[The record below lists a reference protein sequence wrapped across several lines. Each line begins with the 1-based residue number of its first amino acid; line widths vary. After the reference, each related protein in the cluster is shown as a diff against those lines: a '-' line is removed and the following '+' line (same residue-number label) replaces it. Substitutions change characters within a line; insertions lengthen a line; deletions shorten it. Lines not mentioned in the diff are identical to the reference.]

1 MSEGNR
7 RAEVTLDWADGTY
20 VFSLKLDQLV
30 ELQEKTGAGPWYIQW
45 ALQAAVMGSVAG
57 LAPPKDVSPAYVTET
72 LRLGLIGGGMAA
84 VDALKKVR
92 AYCGPG
98 QLSENVAHAFAVV
111 SVALQGAPEDTPSK
125 KARAGKTT
133 ATRSRADKSGSRTFT
148 VSAQQSASRQGRS
161 GKAASGS

>member
-1 MSEGNR
+1 MSDGNR

-20 VFSLKLDQLV
+20 VFSLKIDHLI

-98 QLSENVAHAFAVV
+98 QLSENVAHAYAII
-111 SVALQGAPEDTPSK
+111 SVALQGAPEDVPEGKDQAGETTPD
-125 KARAGKTT
+125 RP
-133 ATRSRADKSGSRTFT
+133 SREDASDGQTGSEPEPPL
-148 VSAQQSASRQGRS
+148 A
-161 GKAASGS
+161 